1 MTNILQWIFYYLKC
15 AFNLA
20 YSYFASINI
29 KKPKINIVNKYF
41 YKVELNG
48 TYYEMGLQY
57 GMVMKNVLY
66 KDINVSKK
74 FIKENNDIFLKK
86 IPYQFIKNKCIFD
99 SIINL
104 FKINEKYY
112 NKDIINF
119 MKGVSESSKIDF
131 NDLLYVNLFSDL
143 TDNHCILLS
152 KKIDDKVFNLRT
164 LDYGCLQLSQS
175 LIIFNPTN
183 KNKYISL
190 NISIQFG
197 LFTGISEKGIFF
209 GESYYDFKIGN
220 LSLLGM
226 PFHHISH
233 KILSECNNVVEAEK
247 LLDKCNRTSNL
258 QLMIS
263 DNESSKIY
271 LSCQDKFII
280 QQEGYLVYSVT
291 PNEKKNFDENFNYL
305 DSLDNIIKKFIPK
318 TKSGELHVMIT
329 YNNKLYVSV
338 TTDILQSYNNTFY
351 EFNLDELFNIKM

>member
-1 MTNILQWIFYYLKC
+1 
-15 AFNLA
+15 
-20 YSYFASINI
+20 
-29 KKPKINIVNKYF
+29 
-41 YKVELNG
+41 
-48 TYYEMGLQY
+48 
-57 GMVMKNVLY
+57 
-66 KDINVSKK
+66 KDN
-74 FIKENNDIFLKK
+74 EDIYIKK
-86 IPYQFIKNKCIFD
+86 IPYEFIENKCIFK
-99 SIINL
+99 SMISL
-104 FKINEKYY
+104 FEKNKNYY
-112 NKDIINF
+112 NEDIINF
-119 MKGVSESSKIDF
+119 TKGVSESSMIDF
-131 NDLLYVNLFSDL
+131 NDLLYFNLFIDI

-164 LDYGCLQLSQS
+164 LDYGCPQLSQS

-183 KNKYISL
+183 KKKYISL
-190 NISIQFG
+190 NVSIQFG

-220 LSLLGM
+220 LSYLGM
-226 PFHHISH
+226 PFHHTSH
-233 KILSECNNVVEAEK
+233 TILSECNNVVEAEK

-263 DNESSKIY
+263 DKECSKIY

-280 QQEGYLVYSVT
+280 QQEGNIVYSVT

-338 TTDILQSYNNTFY
+338 TTDIL
-351 EFNLDELFNIKM
+351 